1 MRWAGP
7 SSQEKCR
14 IIKTL
19 MVGRK
24 NWFQNR
30 CLKHTGPHPK
40 SCYQFSLC
48 PYLAFMGRKLSRH
61 LGYPQSSSKH
71 RQSLISGIPQ
81 EPPGKIFLPGEGT
94 RHSLFFQ
101 LSQSANPSKASRFLL
116 AKWWDTCPVLC
127 AEGNPT
133 GRSNLSTNQHQV
145 REKELGWL

>member
-1 MRWAGP
+1 MRISFSLSDYWMLCDHLSQAPTSMNYALNLKVKISHSLFKLCVSKTVKGKETNTEKSYFIMRWAGP

-61 LGYPQSSSKH
+61 LGYPQV
-71 RQSLISGIPQ
+71 PQ
-81 EPPGKIFLPGEGT
+81 NT
-94 RHSLFFQ
+94 DR
-101 LSQSANPSKASRFLL
+101 A
-116 AKWWDTCPVLC
+116 
-127 AEGNPT
+127 
-133 GRSNLSTNQHQV
+133 
-145 REKELGWL
+145 